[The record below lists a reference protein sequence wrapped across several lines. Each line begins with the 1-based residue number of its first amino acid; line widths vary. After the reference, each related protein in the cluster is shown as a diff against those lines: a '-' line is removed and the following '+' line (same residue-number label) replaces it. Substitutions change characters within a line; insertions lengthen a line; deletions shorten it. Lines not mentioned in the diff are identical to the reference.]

1 MSAPTDP
8 IPTAPTPTEAHMQ
21 TPTRSQPQRP
31 PFDPAALVAGIVF
44 IVIAV
49 LALLDPEVAR
59 RVDLGVVWA
68 SAFVAVGGALLL
80 TTFAR
85 RDAGR
90 QSEDA

>member
-1 MSAPTDP
+1 MSDPTDP
-8 IPTAPTPTEAHMQ
+8 IPTAPTPKEAHMQ

-59 RVDLGVVWA
+59 RVDLAVVWSA
-68 SAFVAVGGALLL
+68 AFVTVGAALLL

-85 RDAGR
+85 RGPVR
-90 QSEDA
+90 QAEDV